1 MPTKKM
7 GTLPR
12 QDTPQT
18 LGKSGKAICK
28 NCTSAKVVL
37 LLSIV
42 FPAKSFML
50 LNSFFGQVVEYY
62 LLL

>member
-1 MPTKKM
+1 
-7 GTLPR
+7 
-12 QDTPQT
+12 

-50 LNSFFGQVVEYY
+50 LKSFFGQVVEYY
-62 LLL
+62 LLANQAPPAAPSPAAPSHYF